1 MIDLK
6 LLDRLGELRDDIN
19 YDSDIESSVA
29 EFKKLIKD
37 IDLNETIT
45 VLYVENYGY
54 NFFNGDL
61 TENWFELLKGNWSD
75 GRYWGRFT
83 TNPDYDTTNLI
94 ASMTVC
100 EFLTYEGGDDIDEA
114 IDEVQPD
121 FKPEIKE
128 SMTLRPCD
136 LLNRN
141 GFLKVK
147 MLDHRYM
154 LTDDEDFKILSYFES
169 VEEEDSPEDV
179 EPFIFNTTDILTGE
193 AAYFKIEAK
202 EADSFINNGGIDFCE
217 YEQVSKDD

>member
-19 YDSDIESSVA
+19 YDKDTENSVA

-37 IDLNETIT
+37 VDLNEVIT
-45 VLYVENYGY
+45 VFYVENYGY
-54 NFFNGDL
+54 SFFNGDII
-61 TENWFELLKGNWSD
+61 ENWFEILATNWNGHKYLGSMSSN
-75 GRYWGRFT
+75 W
-83 TNPDYDTTNLI
+83 I

-128 SMTLRPCD
+128 SMCLELSD
-136 LLNRN
+136 LVDKS

-147 MLDHRYM
+147 MLDDRYM
-154 LTDDEDFKILSYFES
+154 LTDDEDIKILSYFEA

-179 EPFIFNTTDILTGE
+179 KPFIFSTTDILTGKTT
-193 AAYFKIEAK
+193 YFKVEAK
-202 EADSFINNGGIDFCE
+202 ELASFINSGSIDFCE